1 MELLIKIGDEIL
13 SLYYYILSFLDDPVS
28 AQPIAKPPT
37 SLRKSTT
44 FPIDSAKLEEKASNV
59 IPPSNVSLLDKDD
72 VPVLD
77 ENSSSLM
84 EGSGE
89 FDPTFFSE
97 SNPEPQE
104 SNQNTVSL
112 LPNESSTSDTKEIR
126 TTICDFET
134 TNLVVSVDDNDQKE
148 TKTKDLLE
156 KIQDYSSNVEGNS
169 ETTSEIGIAIPNAN
183 LSTSVS
189 TMSNSAASST
199 LTVTSKSS
207 TIGLSNYENVG
218 SESSELNSS
227 VSSSNTT
234 LFAPKIS
241 TEEGGDTSDEKNPIV
256 NQNEKFDLSSQVGEQ
271 SNGQNIIPLNSTSD
285 VLIEENII
293 SQPKMICDNTDELE
307 VNVIDVKSDE
317 EDSNGSVSN
326 QLANA
331 MVDDSQKETDKDERL
346 KNKYQQDN
354 LTKHSQN
361 DEQVSPPESQCS
373 SIESSS
379 KSYEL
384 VKHASMVS
392 LQASTSSSFNVISKF
407 STNEESFQ
415 QNQNH
420 GRLGPNSSE
429 HTSGDELELATTA
442 TSSDIEVISS
452 PILGSENGNGN
463 GHRNLHV
470 NMGHPDSPRKGGSSQ
485 LVSNDKKLKE
495 LHSSKH
501 GHARSSSEISGI
513 SACSDSADSAKP
525 DTTSGHESRTHKF
538 QKKINDLKELLEARE
553 VKLVELSKQ
562 NMDLQEKNEDLVSQ
576 VKEARKINTRLSE
589 THLASEEFTQRLS
602 SMEQRLHQ
610 TISERD
616 NLKEENRKMKQEAA
630 TRMSKGQVEEIL
642 TEKDEIITDLR
653 AEGES
658 LSKKVGKQ
666 SEVIKKIRQTE
677 KGLEKELKSTKEKLE
692 KKTEECERF
701 KKSLAAK
708 GEMETKQIEAV
719 RDLTNA
725 NTTWQEEA
733 KKRDS
738 ELEDAKDQT
747 AALKLSLES
756 AFKEMASL
764 RKTLAERDDEAKE
777 EELIKVQKIKK
788 ELQEELRRNKEL
800 AIAETD
806 SLQRTI
812 DELRYTLADEER
824 ASTRREEHL
833 RRERDDIQ
841 QRLAMSDARHDELS
855 GSVST
860 ATRPLLR
867 QIESLQLS
875 LSEAQANADR
885 AERGLGERLQQTTIQ
900 LASCQER
907 ERATAEQYRQ
917 VSARLA
923 TMDSR
928 LENSKQ
934 AQAEAEARS
943 ESLSTDVARLESAIH
958 KENVAIKA
966 LRSSFA
972 EEVAELKKE
981 KDGLETA
988 FESEKLVTY
997 EEKRKV
1003 EELTKQLSEKDKKL
1017 KEVSERDLENLRR
1030 MSENANRNSVSP
1042 SPSLSSMSQKGHSFD
1057 VENENDERGSHWMV
1071 SYKYFCSTRILTL
1084 KLNFSKF

>member
-1 MELLIKIGDEIL
+1 MISDN
-13 SLYYYILSFLDDPVS
+13 PVS
-28 AQPIAKPPT
+28 TQPIAKAPT
-37 SLRKSTT
+37 SLRKSST
-44 FPIDSAKLEEKASNV
+44 FPLNTKKLDEKISNV
-59 IPPSNVSLLDKDD
+59 TSQQPSGITIVEKEVVPILDAQ
-72 VPVLD
+72 
-77 ENSSSLM
+77 SSSLM

-89 FDPTFFSE
+89 FDPSFFSE
-97 SNPEPQE
+97 VDSETKVLDDNAA
-104 SNQNTVSL
+104 NL
-112 LPNESSTSDTKEIR
+112 LPNANSTKDSSGTECNTHLR
-126 TTICDFET
+126 DFEAT
-134 TNLVVSVDDNDQKE
+134 KLVVSANDNDPKKDDTIDVVDKKLDSATSSEKNLE
-148 TKTKDLLE
+148 THLSFGDTNT
-156 KIQDYSSNVEGNS
+156 SSNLVS
-169 ETTSEIGIAIPNAN
+169 
-183 LSTSVS
+183 SVS

-207 TIGLSNYENVG
+207 MVGLPSYENVG

-227 VSSSNTT
+227 MSSSNTT
-234 LFAPKIS
+234 LFTPKAGIGS
-241 TEEGGDTSDEKNPIV
+241 AVSADEGGENVEDKNPV
-256 NQNEKFDLSSQVGEQ
+256 LNEIENVVLSSQIDGIDEDTRSQ
-271 SNGQNIIPLNSTSD
+271 HSNTTSEISPKEHDLVKPII
-285 VLIEENII
+285 
-293 SQPKMICDNTDELE
+293 ICDNVEETAIH
-307 VNVIDVKSDE
+307 VIDVKSDE
-317 EDSNGSVSN
+317 DDSNGNVSN
-326 QLANA
+326 LLANA
-331 MVDDSQKETDKDERL
+331 MVDDDTHKMLAKDEISS
-346 KNKYQQDN
+346 NIYHQQN
-354 LTKHSQN
+354 QSKHIQN
-361 DEQVSPPESQCS
+361 VEQISPPESQCS

-379 KSYEL
+379 KSYQLIE
-384 VKHASMVS
+384 HESMAS

-407 STNEESFQ
+407 STTEESFP
-415 QNQNH
+415 QNPRQ
-420 GRLGPNSSE
+420 GRIGQNSSE
-429 HTSGDELELATTA
+429 HTSGDELDMATTA

-463 GHRNLHV
+463 GHRIVHIG
-470 NMGHPDSPRKGGSSQ
+470 MGHPDSPRKAGCNQGVGHDRKQ
-485 LVSNDKKLKE
+485 KE
-495 LHSSKH
+495 INTSRQ
-501 GHARSSSEISGI
+501 GHARSSSEVSGI

-525 DTTSGHESRTHKF
+525 DTASAFESRTNKF
-538 QKKINDLKELLEARE
+538 QKKINDLTELLEARE
-553 VKLVELSKQ
+553 VKLVEMSKQ

-589 THLASEEFTQRLS
+589 THLTSEEFTQRLS

-616 NLKEENRKMKQEAA
+616 NLKEENNKMKQEAA
-630 TRMSKGQVEEIL
+630 TRMTKSQVEEIL
-642 TEKDEIITDLR
+642 TEKEEIITDLR

-666 SEVIKKIRQTE
+666 SEVIKKIRQAE
-677 KGLEKELKSTKEKLE
+677 KSLEKELKSTKEKLE
-692 KKTEECERF
+692 KKVDESDRL

-725 NTTWQEEA
+725 NSTWQEEA

-738 ELEDAKDQT
+738 ELEDAKDQA

-756 AFKEMASL
+756 AFKEMTGL

-777 EELIKVQKIKK
+777 EELMKVQKLKK

-800 AIAETD
+800 ALAETD
-806 SLQRTI
+806 SLQRTV
-812 DELRYTLADEER
+812 DELRCTLADEER
-824 ASTRREEHL
+824 ASARREEHL

-841 QRLAMSDARHDELS
+841 QRLAHSDARHDELS

-928 LENSKQ
+928 LESSKQ
-934 AQAEAEARS
+934 SQADAEARS
-943 ESLSTDVARLESAIH
+943 ESLSTDVARLEAAIH
-958 KENVAIKA
+958 KENVALKA
-966 LRSSFA
+966 LKNSFS
-972 EEVAELKKE
+972 EEVNELKKE
-981 KDGLETA
+981 KDRLETA
-988 FESEKLVTY
+988 FESEKLVSY

-1003 EELTKQLSEKDKKL
+1003 DELTQQLLEKDKKL

-1030 MSENANRNSVSP
+1030 MSENANRNSISP
-1042 SPSLSSMSQKGHSFD
+1042 TPSLSSMSQKGHSFD
-1057 VENENDERGSHWMV
+1057 IENENQERANHWMV
-1071 SYKYFCSTRILTL
+1071 SLYRVEGDFNSHI
-1084 KLNFSKF
+1084 KFEVL